1 MSRCVICQKKIGILG
16 FECKCKC
23 GVFCDKHRLAESH
36 QCPTLLTKDTVSLP
50 KVVADKL
57 TNRV

>member
-1 MSRCVICQKKIGILG
+1 MTRCAICQKKVGILG
-16 FECKCKC
+16 FECKCQ
-23 GVFCDKHRLAESH
+23 GTFCEKHRLIEAH
-36 QCPTLLTKDTVSLP
+36 QCPTLLVKSNVVLI